1 MSQQM
6 PEQIREQ
13 KILVVDDNPASLYAT
28 ARVLRAAGF
37 DVVEADNGSKAMAL
51 AEEDIGLLI
60 LDINL
65 PDIDGFEICRQL
77 RARSRT
83 AYLPIVHL
91 SATFMETS
99 DMAQGL
105 AAGADSYL
113 THPADPAVLIATVK
127 ALLFARKADIIKRAA
142 DARFR
147 AVFELASSGIALLDS
162 ELNYQ
167 DVNPAF
173 CQLAGRE
180 REDIINRSIASLI
193 APVQAAEVNRAR
205 IELEQQGH
213 WEGTLS
219 VMRGDGSFADVEW
232 RIAGEAG
239 TAARIAIATD
249 ITERRR
255 SEAERERLLASER
268 AARAEA
274 ERSNRLKD
282 EFLAMLSHEL
292 RNPLNAIL
300 GWAKVLGRVPGAT
313 PLIVQ
318 GIEAIERNSRV
329 QSHLISDLLDFA
341 GIQFGK
347 MRFDLE
353 VIDPSAAIDAAL
365 DVVAPQALAKGVQI
379 EASIADR
386 SARVLGDESRLQ
398 QVVWNLL
405 SNSIKFTPKGGRI
418 QVRAQISDG
427 FFQIDVADTGQGI
440 SAEFLP
446 RIFDRF
452 SQQDSGATKSFA
464 GLGIGLTIVRHLIEA
479 HRGTIEA
486 SSAGEGRGAS
496 FRVRLPLT
504 QEKALPRP
512 LAEAALLSGVHV
524 LVVED
529 DVDARALIARLLT
542 DAGARVSEA
551 AGADEALA
559 QVGQSVPHV
568 LVSDIGMAKRDGYQL
583 LRALR
588 AGGYAADRLPAIA
601 LTAFTRPQD
610 RLDAINAGFQL
621 HLAKPVNAEALT
633 AAVARL
639 GRSPAHVEHPPN
651 QGH

>member
-6 PEQIREQ
+6 PDEVREQ

-28 ARVLRAAGF
+28 ARVLRSAGF
-37 DVVEADNGSKAMAL
+37 EVMEADNGSKAMAL
-51 AEEDIGLLI
+51 AERGISLLV

-91 SATFMETS
+91 SATFMES
-99 DMAQGL
+99 SHMAQGL

-113 THPADPAVLIATVK
+113 THPTDPAVLIATVK
-127 ALLFARKADIIKRAA
+127 ALLFARRADIIKRAA

-162 ELNYQ
+162 DLKYR

-173 CQLAGRE
+173 CALAGRD
-180 REDIINRSIASLI
+180 RGDIIDRSLANLI

-205 IELEQQGH
+205 IELEQQGR
-213 WEGTLS
+213 WEGMLS
-219 VMRGDGSFADVEW
+219 VVRADGSLADVEW

-239 TAARIAIATD
+239 SGTRIAIATD
-249 ITERRR
+249 VTERRR

-268 AARAEA
+268 AARADA

-313 PLIVQ
+313 PLIAQ

-329 QSHLISDLLDFA
+329 QSHLIADLLDFA

-365 DVVAPQALAKGVQI
+365 DVVAPQALAKGVRI
-379 EASIADR
+379 ESRLADR
-386 SARVLGDESRLQ
+386 SARVLGDEARLQ

-405 SNSIKFTPKGGRI
+405 TNSIKFTPKGGHI
-418 QVRAQISDG
+418 DVSAHVSNG
-427 FFQIDVADTGQGI
+427 FFQIEIADSGQGI

-464 GLGIGLTIVRHLIEA
+464 GLGIGLTIVRHLVEA

-496 FRVRLPLT
+496 FSVRLPVT

-512 LAEAALLSGVHV
+512 VTEAALLSGVHV

-529 DVDARALIARLLT
+529 DLDARALIARLLS
-542 DAGARVSEA
+542 DAGARISEA
-551 AGADEALA
+551 GGADDALA
-559 QVGQSVPHV
+559 QVAQSVPHV

-588 AGGYAADRLPAIA
+588 AGGYSAERLPAIA

-610 RLDAINAGFQL
+610 RLDAISAGFQM
-621 HLAKPVNAEALT
+621 HLSKPVNADALT

-639 GRSPAHVEHPPN
+639 GGSLAQSEQRQN
-651 QGH
+651 QTH

>member
-1 MSQQM
+1 MSQKM
-6 PEQIREQ
+6 PEQVREQ

-28 ARVLRAAGF
+28 SRVLRSAGF
-37 DVVEADNGSKAMAL
+37 EVIEADNGTRAMAL
-51 AEEDIGLLI
+51 AEKDISLLV

-91 SATFMETS
+91 SATFMESS

-147 AVFELASSGIALLDS
+147 TVFELASSGIALLDA
-162 ELNYQ
+162 ELNYR
-167 DVNPAF
+167 DVNAAF
-173 CQLAGRE
+173 CTLTGRE
-180 REDIINRSIASLI
+180 RGDIVDRPMASLI
-193 APVQAAEVNRAR
+193 AAVQAADVNRLR
-205 IELEQQGH
+205 IELQQRGH

-219 VMRGDGSFADVEW
+219 VVRVDGSFADVEW
-232 RIAGEAG
+232 RIASEAETG
-239 TAARIAIATD
+239 ARIAIATD

-300 GWAKVLGRVPGAT
+300 GWAKVLGRLPGTT
-313 PLIVQ
+313 PLIAQ

-329 QSHLISDLLDFA
+329 QSHLIADLLDFA

-347 MRFDLE
+347 MRLDLE
-353 VIDPSAAIDAAL
+353 VIDPSSAIDAAL
-365 DVVAPQALAKGVQI
+365 DVVAPQALAKGVKI
-379 EASIADR
+379 ESHITDR
-386 SARVLGDESRLQ
+386 GVKVLGDESRLQ

-405 SNSIKFTPKGGRI
+405 SNSAKFTAKGGRI
-418 QVRAQISDG
+418 DVTARALDESFEIE
-427 FFQIDVADTGQGI
+427 VTDTGQGI
-440 SAEFLP
+440 SADFLP

-452 SQQDSGATKSFA
+452 SQQDSGASKSFA
-464 GLGIGLTIVRHLIEA
+464 GLGIGLTIVRHLVEA

-486 SSAGEGRGAS
+486 SSPGEGFGSS
-496 FRVRLPLT
+496 FTVRLPIT
-504 QEKALPRP
+504 REQASPRP
-512 LAEAALLSGVHV
+512 VTEAALLSGIHV

-529 DVDARALIARLLT
+529 DPDARALIARLLH
-542 DAGARVSEA
+542 DSGARVSEA
-551 AGADEALA
+551 SGADEALA
-559 QVGQSVPHV
+559 QVGQAVPDV

-583 LRALR
+583 MRALR
-588 AGGYAADRLPAIA
+588 AGGYPAERLPAIA
-601 LTAFTRPQD
+601 LTAFTRTAD
-610 RLDAINAGFQL
+610 RLDAIGAGFQM
-621 HLAKPVNAEALT
+621 HLAKPVNTEALC

-639 GRSPAHVEHPPN
+639 GRPASQVETPPA
-651 QGH
+651 QG

>member
-6 PEQIREQ
+6 PEQVREQ
-13 KILVVDDNPASLYAT
+13 KILVVDDNPASLYET
-28 ARVLRAAGF
+28 SRILRSAGF
-37 DVVEADNGSKAMAL
+37 EVIEADNGSRAMAL
-51 AEEDIGLLI
+51 AEEDISLLV

-65 PDIDGFEICRQL
+65 PDMDGFEICRQL

-91 SATFMETS
+91 SATFMESS

-142 DARFR
+142 DTRFR
-147 AVFELASSGIALLDS
+147 TVFELASSGIALLDS
-162 ELNYQ
+162 ELNYR

-173 CQLAGRE
+173 CSLAGRE
-180 REDIINRSIASLI
+180 RGDIIDRPMVSLI
-193 APVQAAEVNRAR
+193 ASVQAAEVNRVR
-205 IELEQQGH
+205 IELAQHGR

-219 VMRGDGSFADVEW
+219 VVRVDGSFADVEW
-232 RIAGEAG
+232 RIASEAG
-239 TAARIAIATD
+239 SGARIAIATD

-255 SEAERERLLASER
+255 SEVERERLLASER

-300 GWAKVLGRVPGAT
+300 GWAKVLGRLPGTT
-313 PLIVQ
+313 PLIAQ

-329 QSHLISDLLDFA
+329 QSHLIADLLDFA

-353 VIDPSAAIDAAL
+353 VIDPSEAIDAAL
-365 DVVAPQALAKGVQI
+365 DVVAPQALAKGVKI
-379 EASIADR
+379 ESHISDR
-386 SARVLGDESRLQ
+386 GAKVLGDESRLQ

-405 SNSIKFTPKGGRI
+405 SNSIKFTAKGGRI
-418 QVRAQISDG
+418 DVRAGVRNESFEIE
-427 FFQIDVADTGQGI
+427 VADTGQGI

-452 SQQDSGATKSFA
+452 SQQDSGASKSFA
-464 GLGIGLTIVRHLIEA
+464 GLGIGLTIVRHLVEA

-486 SSAGEGRGAS
+486 SSAGEGFGAS
-496 FRVRLPLT
+496 FTVRLPIT
-504 QEKALPRP
+504 REQASPRP
-512 LAEAALLSGVHV
+512 LTEAALLSGIHV

-529 DVDARALIARLLT
+529 DPDARALIARLLH

-551 AGADEALA
+551 SGADEALA
-559 QVGQSVPHV
+559 QVGQAAPDV

-583 LRALR
+583 MRALR
-588 AGGYAADRLPAIA
+588 AGGYPAERLPAIA
-601 LTAFTRPQD
+601 LTAFTRTAD
-610 RLDAINAGFQL
+610 RLDAIGAGFQM
-621 HLAKPVNAEALT
+621 HLAKPVNTEALC
-633 AAVARL
+633 AAVAKL
-639 GRSPAHVEHPPN
+639 GRPAPQVELP
-651 QGH
+651 QGQA